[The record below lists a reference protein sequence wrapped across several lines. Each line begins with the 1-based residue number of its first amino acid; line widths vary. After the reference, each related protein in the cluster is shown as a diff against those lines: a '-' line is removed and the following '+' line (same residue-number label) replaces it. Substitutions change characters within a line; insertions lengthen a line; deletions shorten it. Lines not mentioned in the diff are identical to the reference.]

1 LEEAAGL
8 RPSPFVAARAAPAL
22 EQPGPL
28 ELVAGLD
35 LAAIVAGRR
44 APVGVEE
51 LAQEAAVSVDEAGA
65 GEADELV
72 GKARPRGI
80 DAELVPGQRGF
91 QEMPT
96 PFTCT
101 TPRPRRPLTRRSAR

>member
-1 LEEAAGL
+1 
-8 RPSPFVAARAAPAL
+8 VAR
-22 EQPGPL
+22 
-28 ELVAGLD
+28 LD

-91 QEMPT
+91 QEMRT
-96 PFTCT
+96 RFTST
-101 TPRPRRPLTRRSAR
+101 TRPRRRRSTKPNAR